1 MQSFKQWLLNEGST
15 KYNKITIDGK
25 TFSSGKQAL
34 LYLWDTRPDRHEL
47 FVSYRTI
54 PKLGINPKNNHDT
67 PGGIYFYPLSHVA
80 NKISGGPGANFA
92 MENPYIY
99 VVKFKDNAN
108 IISVDPNISDQ
119 KGLDCLNRF
128 PADMVADAKKNV
140 IGKLKSPRKNLELRS
155 DYSMLWLITQEMSKG
170 NTWLWTKYLRNCN
183 IDGFKD
189 YNTEMIHPNEPEQTL
204 VINPSVI
211 NVLYELPNSDS
222 TRLGTY
228 QLQNLSNKNLV
239 NYFLKREVDIGK
251 ILQAA
256 KNPDDVLKTI
266 IRKNPYVINDGN
278 IWDVLFNINN
288 IEEISLVIA
297 DEMNP
302 TSKMIQSIINSLWN
316 RSGNISKFIKTLGK
330 EKLKNLNR
338 DELNELLG
346 HSIDEEAKNI
356 LKSLIPQAKVKEPE
370 EESNYVGDIESHFA
384 KIREENPFVF
394 DDDY

>member
-1 MQSFKQWLLNEGST
+1 MNFKNWLLKEGST
-15 KYNKITIDGK
+15 EYKKITIDGK
-25 TFSSGKQAL
+25 TFSSGNQAL
-34 LYLWDTRPDRHEL
+34 LYLWDTKPDRHEL

-54 PKLGINPKNNHDT
+54 PKLGINPKNNHNT
-67 PGGIYFYPLSHVA
+67 PGGIYFYPLSHVVI
-80 NKISGGPGANFA
+80 KISGGPGANFA

-128 PADMVADAKKNV
+128 PADIVADAKKNV
-140 IGKLKSPRKNLELRS
+140 IEKLKSPRKKLELRS

-170 NTWLWTKYLRNCN
+170 NTWLWTKYLRSCN
-183 IDGFKD
+183 IDGFED
-189 YNTEMIHPNEPEQTL
+189 YNTEMIHPNEPEQIL

-211 NVLYELPNSDS
+211 NVLYELPNSYS

-251 ILQAA
+251 ILKAA
-256 KNPDDVLKTI
+256 KNPDDVIKII
-266 IRKNPYVINDGN
+266 IRKNPYVINDDN

-302 TSKMIQSIINSLWN
+302 TSYMIRSIINFLWN
-316 RSGNISKFIKTLGK
+316 RSGNISKFIKILGK

-338 DELNELLG
+338 DELNDLLA
-346 HSIDEEAKNI
+346 HSIDEEAENI
-356 LKSLIPQAKVKEPE
+356 LKALIPQAKVKEPE
-370 EESNYVGDIESHFA
+370 EESNYVSDIESHFA

>member
-1 MQSFKQWLLNEGST
+1 MNFKNWLLKEGST
-15 KYNKITIDGK
+15 EYKKITIDGK
-25 TFSSGKQAL
+25 TFSSGNQAL
-34 LYLWDTRPDRHEL
+34 LYLWDTKPDRHEL

-54 PKLGINPKNNHDT
+54 PKLGINPKNNHNI
-67 PGGIYFYPLSHVA
+67 PGGIYFYPLSHVVI
-80 NKISGGPGANFA
+80 KISGGPGANFA

-128 PADMVADAKKNV
+128 PADIVADAKKNV
-140 IGKLKSPRKNLELRS
+140 IEKLKSPRKKLELRS

-170 NTWLWTKYLRNCN
+170 NTWLWTKYLRSCN
-183 IDGFKD
+183 IDGFED
-189 YNTEMIHPNEPEQTL
+189 YNTEMIHPNEPEQIL

-211 NVLYELPNSDS
+211 NVLYELPNSYS

-251 ILQAA
+251 ILKAA
-256 KNPDDVLKTI
+256 KNPDDVIKII
-266 IRKNPYVINDGN
+266 IRKNPYVINDDN

-302 TSKMIQSIINSLWN
+302 TSYMIRSIINFLWN
-316 RSGNISKFIKTLGK
+316 RSGNISKFIKILGK

-338 DELNELLG
+338 DELNDLLA
-346 HSIDEEAKNI
+346 HSIDEEAENI
-356 LKSLIPQAKVKEPE
+356 LKALIPQAKVKEPE
-370 EESNYVGDIESHFA
+370 EESNYVSDIESHFA